1 MEQVV
6 VRNVARF
13 AKGHVIVTMC
23 LGIVKKD
30 VKVVGREL
38 TAQRVCFL
46 NHFITVLKQNY
57 LKISSASI
65 ITLEIDNNENRLRRY
80 HKQYTFQFNTRW

>member
-1 MEQVV
+1 MVCVIRDVIQAGGETTAMKFVNLDTMEQVV

-38 TAQRVCFL
+38 TA
-46 NHFITVLKQNY
+46 
-57 LKISSASI
+57 
-65 ITLEIDNNENRLRRY
+65 
-80 HKQYTFQFNTRW
+80 

>member
-1 MEQVV
+1 MVCVIRDVIQVGKETTAMKFVNLDTMEQVV
-6 VRNVARF
+6 VRSVARF

-38 TAQRVCFL
+38 TA
-46 NHFITVLKQNY
+46 
-57 LKISSASI
+57 
-65 ITLEIDNNENRLRRY
+65 
-80 HKQYTFQFNTRW
+80 

>member
-1 MEQVV
+1 MKFVNLDTMEQVV
-6 VRNVARF
+6 VRSVARF

-38 TAQRVCFL
+38 TA
-46 NHFITVLKQNY
+46 
-57 LKISSASI
+57 
-65 ITLEIDNNENRLRRY
+65 
-80 HKQYTFQFNTRW
+80 